1 MQLTLTP
8 RPRPRRS
15 QIPPT
20 PMPRHGLVLALVLA
34 CAPDGGARFEYPP
47 TSAGDGTGSTTAYT
61 TGADDS
67 LTSGGPGLPPPLPT
81 TADPSGATGDSDTG
95 GGPVPTALIPARAT
109 WRWQPLQTAV
119 AGDWKV
125 VGFDDSTWSEGQAAF
140 GDGPGDATPIDPA
153 TAPLGLRLRHT
164 FTVPA
169 AADDVL
175 LRAYLRRGDGV
186 AVWLNGAPLLRS
198 NLPPDPLA
206 ADARA
211 QTDLE
216 GNEPLRYIRLAAPH
230 ANLLAGDN
238 VVAVEVRRFQAG
250 AAGLGFDLQL
260 DLWDMSREPADT
272 LTAQVRTRSY
282 GGEYADEHVGAAWIE
297 GSGGLVRTLS
307 VWAEV
312 REQHLIRWRS
322 LSDGDNADAMTSAT
336 RGSHRTT
343 DLAWDLKDR
352 LGQPAPPGD
361 YALVVE
367 FTEDNS
373 NEGAPPG
380 PVLEIPFTLGGG
392 PHLTDVPAHP
402 QFADGLLVAP

>member
-1 MQLTLTP
+1 MRLTLM
-8 RPRPRRS
+8 PRRS
-15 QIPPT
+15 
-20 PMPRHGLVLALVLA
+20 LAALALALA

-47 TSAGDGTGSTTAYT
+47 TSAGGSDGTGSTTAYT
-61 TGADDS
+61 TGGGDDS

-81 TADPSGATGDSDTG
+81 TADPSGPTGDSDTG
-95 GGPVPTALIPARAT
+95 GGPVPTALIPAKAT

-119 AGDWKV
+119 DGDWKV
-125 VGFDDSTWSEGQAAF
+125 VGFDDTAWSEGQAAF

-169 AADDVL
+169 AVDDVL

-186 AVWLNGAPLLRS
+186 AVWLNGVPLLRS

-206 ADARA
+206 ADTRA
-211 QTDLE
+211 QTDLK

-230 ANLLAGDN
+230 ASLLAGDN
-238 VVAVEVRRFQAG
+238 VVAVEVRRYQSG

-260 DLWDMSREPADT
+260 DVWDMSYEPADT

-282 GGEYADEHVGAAWIE
+282 GGEYADEHVGVAWIQ

-361 YALVVE
+361 YKLVVE

-402 QFADGLLVAP
+402 QFADGLLVVP

>member
-1 MQLTLTP
+1 M
-8 RPRPRRS
+8 
-15 QIPPT
+15 
-20 PMPRHGLVLALVLA
+20 
-34 CAPDGGARFEYPP
+34 
-47 TSAGDGTGSTTAYT
+47 
-61 TGADDS
+61 
-67 LTSGGPGLPPPLPT
+67 
-81 TADPSGATGDSDTG
+81 
-95 GGPVPTALIPARAT
+95 
-109 WRWQPLQTAV
+109 
-119 AGDWKV
+119 
-125 VGFDDSTWSEGQAAF
+125 
-140 GDGPGDATPIDPA
+140 
-153 TAPLGLRLRHT
+153 
-164 FTVPA
+164 
-169 AADDVL
+169 
-175 LRAYLRRGDGV
+175 
-186 AVWLNGAPLLRS
+186 WLNGAPLLRS

-206 ADARA
+206 ADTRA
-211 QTDLE
+211 QTDLK
-216 GNEPLRYIRLAAPH
+216 GNEPLRYIRVAAPH

-238 VVAVEVRRFQAG
+238 VVAVEVRRYQSG

-260 DLWDMSREPADT
+260 DVWDMSYEPADT

-282 GGEYADEHVGAAWIE
+282 GGEYADEHVGAAWIQ

-361 YALVVE
+361 YKLVVE

-402 QFADGLLVAP
+402 QSADGLLVAP